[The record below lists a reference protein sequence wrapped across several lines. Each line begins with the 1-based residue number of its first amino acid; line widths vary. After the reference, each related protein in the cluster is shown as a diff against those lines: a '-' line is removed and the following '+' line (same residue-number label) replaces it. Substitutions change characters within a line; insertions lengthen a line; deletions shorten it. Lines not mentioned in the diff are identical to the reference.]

1 MTSSCGRSPACF
13 PGSPGGKR
21 VRPPWGHDRH
31 GRPRGSVPAGSGL
44 GSSGRRPC
52 RAAAGGARCPGR
64 GRRPRAGTGIYPRRT
79 GACDRH
85 RAPLPGVPRPVRGR
99 LACPARPADAQ
110 PDRRGAGGRQ
120 EPGGDPPGVRG
131 RLRRVGPAR
140 AGPPRRR
147 PGRLVGACPAAGRRN
162 AGRRAGR
169 APVAGPRSRTSRLFV
184 LRTGHVPR
192 RQGAAGA
199 GADAVRGGPAVTPLA
214 LLVAVGLTAIA
225 AVAVLWPYHRGSAT
239 ALQRLADPLEDERR
253 RALRHLRDLDEDR
266 GAGKLDEAGYRDARA
281 EAEVRAV
288 AVLRA
293 LEAREGTGE
302 LAGSLREVRR
312 PAPSGATRDPGGRL
326 PGRRWPRRAV
336 AALVGVVVAAG
347 AAALLDGAVGD
358 RGTGQMITGQ
368 AATGDAALGSPVAA
382 PLEDLERRVRERP
395 DDVAAH
401 LTLAERY
408 LDAGRLKEATV
419 AYLGAL
425 KLDPSNVEANTQFGL
440 LLFRSGLPEPGLRSV
455 EQALAADPRYPE
467 ALYAKGLI
475 LFMGL
480 RQPKA
485 AVPSLRTYLQ
495 VAPFGEHRDLAEQLL
510 ELATA
515 DRPGP

>member
-1 MTSSCGRSPACF
+1 
-13 PGSPGGKR
+13 
-21 VRPPWGHDRH
+21 
-31 GRPRGSVPAGSGL
+31 
-44 GSSGRRPC
+44 
-52 RAAAGGARCPGR
+52 
-64 GRRPRAGTGIYPRRT
+64 
-79 GACDRH
+79 
-85 RAPLPGVPRPVRGR
+85 
-99 LACPARPADAQ
+99 
-110 PDRRGAGGRQ
+110 
-120 EPGGDPPGVRG
+120 
-131 RLRRVGPAR
+131 
-140 AGPPRRR
+140 
-147 PGRLVGACPAAGRRN
+147 
-162 AGRRAGR
+162 
-169 APVAGPRSRTSRLFV
+169 
-184 LRTGHVPR
+184 
-192 RQGAAGA
+192 
-199 GADAVRGGPAVTPLA
+199 VTPLA

-266 GAGKLDEAGYRDARA
+266 GTGKLDEAGYRDARA
-281 EAEVRAV
+281 EAEARAV

-312 PAPSGATRDPGGRL
+312 PAPSGATRRPGGRL

-368 AATGDAALGSPVAA
+368 AATGDAALGSPGAA
-382 PLEDLERRVRERP
+382 PLEGLERRVREHP

-401 LTLAERY
+401 LNLAERY

-495 VAPFGEHRDLAEQLL
+495 VAPFGDHRDLAEQLL

>member
-1 MTSSCGRSPACF
+1 
-13 PGSPGGKR
+13 
-21 VRPPWGHDRH
+21 
-31 GRPRGSVPAGSGL
+31 
-44 GSSGRRPC
+44 
-52 RAAAGGARCPGR
+52 
-64 GRRPRAGTGIYPRRT
+64 
-79 GACDRH
+79 
-85 RAPLPGVPRPVRGR
+85 
-99 LACPARPADAQ
+99 
-110 PDRRGAGGRQ
+110 
-120 EPGGDPPGVRG
+120 
-131 RLRRVGPAR
+131 
-140 AGPPRRR
+140 
-147 PGRLVGACPAAGRRN
+147 
-162 AGRRAGR
+162 
-169 APVAGPRSRTSRLFV
+169 
-184 LRTGHVPR
+184 
-192 RQGAAGA
+192 
-199 GADAVRGGPAVTPLA
+199 VTPLA

-281 EAEVRAV
+281 EAEARAV

-312 PAPSGATRDPGGRL
+312 PAPSDATRRPGGRL

-368 AATGDAALGSPVAA
+368 AATGDAALGSPGAG
-382 PLEDLERRVRERP
+382 PLEDLERRVREHP

-485 AVPSLRTYLQ
+485 AVPSLRTYLR
-495 VAPFGEHRDLAEQLL
+495 VAPFGDHRDLAEQLL

>member
-1 MTSSCGRSPACF
+1 
-13 PGSPGGKR
+13 
-21 VRPPWGHDRH
+21 
-31 GRPRGSVPAGSGL
+31 
-44 GSSGRRPC
+44 
-52 RAAAGGARCPGR
+52 
-64 GRRPRAGTGIYPRRT
+64 
-79 GACDRH
+79 
-85 RAPLPGVPRPVRGR
+85 
-99 LACPARPADAQ
+99 
-110 PDRRGAGGRQ
+110 
-120 EPGGDPPGVRG
+120 
-131 RLRRVGPAR
+131 
-140 AGPPRRR
+140 
-147 PGRLVGACPAAGRRN
+147 
-162 AGRRAGR
+162 
-169 APVAGPRSRTSRLFV
+169 
-184 LRTGHVPR
+184 
-192 RQGAAGA
+192 
-199 GADAVRGGPAVTPLA
+199 VTPLT

-225 AVAVLWPYHRGSAT
+225 AVAVLWPYHRGSAA

-281 EAEVRAV
+281 EAEARAV

-302 LAGSLREVRR
+302 LAGSLRELRR
-312 PAPSGATRDPGGRL
+312 PAPSGATRRPGGRL

-336 AALVGVVVAAG
+336 AALVGVVVVAG
-347 AAALLDGAVGD
+347 AAALLDGAVGE
-358 RGTGQMITGQ
+358 RGTGQLTTGQ
-368 AATGDAALGSPVAA
+368 AATGDAPGSPGAA
-382 PLEDLERRVRERP
+382 SLEGLERRVREHP
-395 DDVAAH
+395 GDVAAH

-408 LDAGRLKEATV
+408 LDAGRLKEATLE
-419 AYLGAL
+419 YLGAL

-495 VAPFGEHRDLAEQLL
+495 VAPFGDHRDLAEQLL

>member
-1 MTSSCGRSPACF
+1 VSPLTL
-13 PGSPGGKR
+13 
-21 VRPPWGHDRH
+21 
-31 GRPRGSVPAGSGL
+31 L
-44 GSSGRRPC
+44 G
-52 RAAAGGARCPGR
+52 
-64 GRRPRAGTGIYPRRT
+64 
-79 GACDRH
+79 
-85 RAPLPGVPRPVRGR
+85 
-99 LACPARPADAQ
+99 
-110 PDRRGAGGRQ
+110 
-120 EPGGDPPGVRG
+120 
-131 RLRRVGPAR
+131 
-140 AGPPRRR
+140 
-147 PGRLVGACPAAGRRN
+147 
-162 AGRRAGR
+162 
-169 APVAGPRSRTSRLFV
+169 
-184 LRTGHVPR
+184 
-192 RQGAAGA
+192 
-199 GADAVRGGPAVTPLA
+199 
-214 LLVAVGLTAIA
+214 AVGLTAIA
-225 AVAVLWPYHRGSAT
+225 AVAVLWPYQRGSAA

-281 EAEVRAV
+281 EAEARAV

-312 PAPSGATRDPGGRL
+312 PAPSGATRRPGGRL

-336 AALVGVVVAAG
+336 AALVGVVVVAG

-358 RGTGQMITGQ
+358 RGTGQLTTGQ
-368 AATGDAALGSPVAA
+368 AATGDASGGPGAA
-382 PLEDLERRVRERP
+382 SLEGLERRVREHP
-395 DDVAAH
+395 GDVAAH

-408 LDAGRLKEATV
+408 LDAGRLKEATL
-419 AYLGAL
+419 AYLDAL

-485 AVPSLRTYLQ
+485 AVPSLRSYLQ

-515 DRPGP
+515 NRPGP

>member
-1 MTSSCGRSPACF
+1 
-13 PGSPGGKR
+13 
-21 VRPPWGHDRH
+21 
-31 GRPRGSVPAGSGL
+31 
-44 GSSGRRPC
+44 
-52 RAAAGGARCPGR
+52 
-64 GRRPRAGTGIYPRRT
+64 
-79 GACDRH
+79 
-85 RAPLPGVPRPVRGR
+85 
-99 LACPARPADAQ
+99 
-110 PDRRGAGGRQ
+110 
-120 EPGGDPPGVRG
+120 
-131 RLRRVGPAR
+131 
-140 AGPPRRR
+140 
-147 PGRLVGACPAAGRRN
+147 
-162 AGRRAGR
+162 
-169 APVAGPRSRTSRLFV
+169 
-184 LRTGHVPR
+184 
-192 RQGAAGA
+192 
-199 GADAVRGGPAVTPLA
+199 VTPLA
-214 LLVAVGLTAIA
+214 LLGAVGLTAIA
-225 AVAVLWPYHRGSAT
+225 AVAVLWPYQRGSAA

-281 EAEVRAV
+281 EAEARAV

-312 PAPSGATRDPGGRL
+312 PAPSGATRRPGGRL

-336 AALVGVVVAAG
+336 AALVGVVVVAG

-358 RGTGQMITGQ
+358 RGSGQLTTGQ
-368 AATGDAALGSPVAA
+368 AATGDAPGGPGAA
-382 PLEDLERRVRERP
+382 SLESLERRVREHP
-395 DDVAAH
+395 GDVGAH

-408 LDAGRLKEATV
+408 LDAGRLKEATLE
-419 AYLGAL
+419 YLGAL

-495 VAPFGEHRDLAEQLL
+495 VAPFGDHRDLAEQLL

>member
-1 MTSSCGRSPACF
+1 
-13 PGSPGGKR
+13 
-21 VRPPWGHDRH
+21 
-31 GRPRGSVPAGSGL
+31 
-44 GSSGRRPC
+44 
-52 RAAAGGARCPGR
+52 
-64 GRRPRAGTGIYPRRT
+64 
-79 GACDRH
+79 
-85 RAPLPGVPRPVRGR
+85 
-99 LACPARPADAQ
+99 
-110 PDRRGAGGRQ
+110 
-120 EPGGDPPGVRG
+120 
-131 RLRRVGPAR
+131 
-140 AGPPRRR
+140 
-147 PGRLVGACPAAGRRN
+147 
-162 AGRRAGR
+162 
-169 APVAGPRSRTSRLFV
+169 
-184 LRTGHVPR
+184 
-192 RQGAAGA
+192 
-199 GADAVRGGPAVTPLA
+199 VTPLA

-253 RALRHLRDLDEDR
+253 RVLRHLRDLDEDR
-266 GAGKLDEAGYRDARA
+266 GTGKLDEAGYRDARA
-281 EAEVRAV
+281 EVEARAV

-312 PAPSGATRDPGGRL
+312 PAPSGATRRPGGRL

-368 AATGDAALGSPVAA
+368 AATGDAALGSPGAA
-382 PLEDLERRVRERP
+382 PLEGLERRVREHP

-401 LTLAERY
+401 LNLAERY

-455 EQALAADPRYPE
+455 EQALASDPRYPE

-495 VAPFGEHRDLAEQLL
+495 VAPFGDHRDLAEQLL

>member
-1 MTSSCGRSPACF
+1 
-13 PGSPGGKR
+13 
-21 VRPPWGHDRH
+21 
-31 GRPRGSVPAGSGL
+31 
-44 GSSGRRPC
+44 
-52 RAAAGGARCPGR
+52 
-64 GRRPRAGTGIYPRRT
+64 
-79 GACDRH
+79 
-85 RAPLPGVPRPVRGR
+85 
-99 LACPARPADAQ
+99 
-110 PDRRGAGGRQ
+110 
-120 EPGGDPPGVRG
+120 
-131 RLRRVGPAR
+131 
-140 AGPPRRR
+140 
-147 PGRLVGACPAAGRRN
+147 
-162 AGRRAGR
+162 
-169 APVAGPRSRTSRLFV
+169 
-184 LRTGHVPR
+184 
-192 RQGAAGA
+192 
-199 GADAVRGGPAVTPLA
+199 VTPLT
-214 LLVAVGLTAIA
+214 LLGAVGLTAIA
-225 AVAVLWPYHRGSAT
+225 AVAVLWPYQRGSAA

-281 EAEVRAV
+281 EAEARAV

-312 PAPSGATRDPGGRL
+312 PAPSGATRRPGGRP

-336 AALVGVVVAAG
+336 AALAGVVVVAG

-358 RGTGQMITGQ
+358 RGTGQLTTGQ
-368 AATGDAALGSPVAA
+368 AATGDAPGRQDAA
-382 PLEDLERRVRERP
+382 SLEGLERRVREHP
-395 DDVAAH
+395 GHVAAH

-408 LDAGRLKEATV
+408 LDAGRLKEATLE
-419 AYLGAL
+419 YLGAL

-485 AVPSLRTYLQ
+485 AVPSLRSYLQ
-495 VAPFGEHRDLAEQLL
+495 VAPFGDHRDLAEQLL

-515 DRPGP
+515 TPGARPPARSPNSTATADRPGP

>member
-1 MTSSCGRSPACF
+1 M
-13 PGSPGGKR
+13 
-21 VRPPWGHDRH
+21 
-31 GRPRGSVPAGSGL
+31 
-44 GSSGRRPC
+44 
-52 RAAAGGARCPGR
+52 
-64 GRRPRAGTGIYPRRT
+64 
-79 GACDRH
+79 
-85 RAPLPGVPRPVRGR
+85 
-99 LACPARPADAQ
+99 
-110 PDRRGAGGRQ
+110 
-120 EPGGDPPGVRG
+120 
-131 RLRRVGPAR
+131 
-140 AGPPRRR
+140 
-147 PGRLVGACPAAGRRN
+147 
-162 AGRRAGR
+162 
-169 APVAGPRSRTSRLFV
+169 
-184 LRTGHVPR
+184 
-192 RQGAAGA
+192 
-199 GADAVRGGPAVTPLA
+199 TPLT

-225 AVAVLWPYHRGSAT
+225 AVAVLWPYHRGSAA

-281 EAEVRAV
+281 EAEARAV

-312 PAPSGATRDPGGRL
+312 PAPSGATRRPGGRL

-336 AALVGVVVAAG
+336 AALVGVVVVAG

-358 RGTGQMITGQ
+358 RGTGQLATGQ
-368 AATGDAALGSPVAA
+368 AATGDAAPGSPGAA
-382 PLEDLERRVRERP
+382 PLEGLERRVREHP
-395 DDVAAH
+395 GDLAAH

-408 LDAGRLKEATV
+408 LDSGRLKEATV

-425 KLDPSNVEANTQFGL
+425 KLDPSNVEANTQLGL

-455 EQALAADPRYPE
+455 EQALAADPRHPE

-485 AVPSLRTYLQ
+485 AVPSLRSYLQ
-495 VAPFGEHRDLAEQLL
+495 VAPFGEHRDLAEQLVKL
-510 ELATA
+510 ATTTATA

>member
-1 MTSSCGRSPACF
+1 
-13 PGSPGGKR
+13 
-21 VRPPWGHDRH
+21 
-31 GRPRGSVPAGSGL
+31 
-44 GSSGRRPC
+44 
-52 RAAAGGARCPGR
+52 
-64 GRRPRAGTGIYPRRT
+64 
-79 GACDRH
+79 
-85 RAPLPGVPRPVRGR
+85 
-99 LACPARPADAQ
+99 
-110 PDRRGAGGRQ
+110 
-120 EPGGDPPGVRG
+120 
-131 RLRRVGPAR
+131 
-140 AGPPRRR
+140 
-147 PGRLVGACPAAGRRN
+147 
-162 AGRRAGR
+162 
-169 APVAGPRSRTSRLFV
+169 
-184 LRTGHVPR
+184 
-192 RQGAAGA
+192 
-199 GADAVRGGPAVTPLA
+199 VTPLT

-225 AVAVLWPYHRGSAT
+225 AVAVLWPYHRGSAA

-281 EAEVRAV
+281 EAEARAV

-312 PAPSGATRDPGGRL
+312 PAPSGATRRPGGRL

-336 AALVGVVVAAG
+336 AALVGVVVVVG

-358 RGTGQMITGQ
+358 RGTGQLITGQ
-368 AATGDAALGSPVAA
+368 AATGDAAPGSPGAA
-382 PLEDLERRVRERP
+382 SLEGLERRVREHP
-395 DDVAAH
+395 GDVGAH

-425 KLDPSNVEANTQFGL
+425 KLDPSNVEANTQLGL

-485 AVPSLRTYLQ
+485 AVPSLRSYLH

-515 DRPGP
+515 TPGARPPGRSSNSTATADRPGP

>member
-1 MTSSCGRSPACF
+1 MSP
-13 PGSPGGKR
+13 
-21 VRPPWGHDRH
+21 
-31 GRPRGSVPAGSGL
+31 
-44 GSSGRRPC
+44 
-52 RAAAGGARCPGR
+52 
-64 GRRPRAGTGIYPRRT
+64 
-79 GACDRH
+79 
-85 RAPLPGVPRPVRGR
+85 
-99 LACPARPADAQ
+99 
-110 PDRRGAGGRQ
+110 
-120 EPGGDPPGVRG
+120 
-131 RLRRVGPAR
+131 
-140 AGPPRRR
+140 
-147 PGRLVGACPAAGRRN
+147 
-162 AGRRAGR
+162 
-169 APVAGPRSRTSRLFV
+169 
-184 LRTGHVPR
+184 
-192 RQGAAGA
+192 
-199 GADAVRGGPAVTPLA
+199 VT

-225 AVAVLWPYHRGSAT
+225 AVAVLWPYQRGSAA

-281 EAEVRAV
+281 EAEARAV

-302 LAGSLREVRR
+302 LAGGLRAVRR
-312 PAPSGATRDPGGRL
+312 PAPSGATHRPGGRL
-326 PGRRWPRRAV
+326 PARRWPRRAV
-336 AALVGVVVAAG
+336 AALAGVVVVAG
-347 AAALLDGAVGD
+347 AAALLDGPVGD

-368 AATGDAALGSPVAA
+368 AATGDAAPASPGAA
-382 PLEDLERRVRERP
+382 SLEGLERRVREHP
-395 DDVAAH
+395 GDVATH

-419 AYLGAL
+419 AYLGVL
-425 KLDPSNVEANTQFGL
+425 KLDPSNVEANTQLGL

-495 VAPFGEHRDLAEQLL
+495 VAPFGDHRDLAEQLL

>member
-1 MTSSCGRSPACF
+1 
-13 PGSPGGKR
+13 
-21 VRPPWGHDRH
+21 
-31 GRPRGSVPAGSGL
+31 
-44 GSSGRRPC
+44 
-52 RAAAGGARCPGR
+52 
-64 GRRPRAGTGIYPRRT
+64 
-79 GACDRH
+79 
-85 RAPLPGVPRPVRGR
+85 
-99 LACPARPADAQ
+99 
-110 PDRRGAGGRQ
+110 
-120 EPGGDPPGVRG
+120 
-131 RLRRVGPAR
+131 
-140 AGPPRRR
+140 
-147 PGRLVGACPAAGRRN
+147 
-162 AGRRAGR
+162 
-169 APVAGPRSRTSRLFV
+169 
-184 LRTGHVPR
+184 
-192 RQGAAGA
+192 
-199 GADAVRGGPAVTPLA
+199 VTPLA

-266 GAGKLDEAGYRDARA
+266 GTGKLDEAGYRDARA
-281 EAEVRAV
+281 EAEARAV

-312 PAPSGATRDPGGRL
+312 PAPSGATRRPGGRL

-368 AATGDAALGSPVAA
+368 AATGDAALGSPGAA
-382 PLEDLERRVRERP
+382 PLEGLERRVREHP

-495 VAPFGEHRDLAEQLL
+495 VAPFGDHRDLAEQLL

>member
-1 MTSSCGRSPACF
+1 ML
-13 PGSPGGKR
+13 
-21 VRPPWGHDRH
+21 
-31 GRPRGSVPAGSGL
+31 L
-44 GSSGRRPC
+44 G
-52 RAAAGGARCPGR
+52 
-64 GRRPRAGTGIYPRRT
+64 
-79 GACDRH
+79 
-85 RAPLPGVPRPVRGR
+85 
-99 LACPARPADAQ
+99 
-110 PDRRGAGGRQ
+110 
-120 EPGGDPPGVRG
+120 
-131 RLRRVGPAR
+131 
-140 AGPPRRR
+140 
-147 PGRLVGACPAAGRRN
+147 
-162 AGRRAGR
+162 
-169 APVAGPRSRTSRLFV
+169 
-184 LRTGHVPR
+184 
-192 RQGAAGA
+192 
-199 GADAVRGGPAVTPLA
+199 
-214 LLVAVGLTAIA
+214 AVGLTAIA
-225 AVAVLWPYHRGSAT
+225 AVAVLWPYQRGSAA

-281 EAEVRAV
+281 EAEARAV
-288 AVLRA
+288 GVLRA

-302 LAGSLREVRR
+302 LAGSLREVRW
-312 PAPSGATRDPGGRL
+312 PAPSGATRRPGGRP
-326 PGRRWPRRAV
+326 PGRPRPRRAV
-336 AALVGVVVAAG
+336 AALVGVVVVAG
-347 AAALLDGAVGD
+347 AAALLDGAIGD
-358 RGTGQMITGQ
+358 RGTGQLTTGQ
-368 AATGDAALGSPVAA
+368 AATGDAPGSPGAA
-382 PLEDLERRVRERP
+382 SLEGLERRVREHP
-395 DDVAAH
+395 GDVAAH

-408 LDAGRLKEATV
+408 LDAGRLKEATLE
-419 AYLGAL
+419 YLGAL

>member
-1 MTSSCGRSPACF
+1 VSPLTL
-13 PGSPGGKR
+13 
-21 VRPPWGHDRH
+21 
-31 GRPRGSVPAGSGL
+31 L
-44 GSSGRRPC
+44 G
-52 RAAAGGARCPGR
+52 
-64 GRRPRAGTGIYPRRT
+64 
-79 GACDRH
+79 
-85 RAPLPGVPRPVRGR
+85 
-99 LACPARPADAQ
+99 
-110 PDRRGAGGRQ
+110 
-120 EPGGDPPGVRG
+120 
-131 RLRRVGPAR
+131 
-140 AGPPRRR
+140 
-147 PGRLVGACPAAGRRN
+147 
-162 AGRRAGR
+162 
-169 APVAGPRSRTSRLFV
+169 
-184 LRTGHVPR
+184 
-192 RQGAAGA
+192 
-199 GADAVRGGPAVTPLA
+199 
-214 LLVAVGLTAIA
+214 AVGLTAIA
-225 AVAVLWPYHRGSAT
+225 AVAVLWPYQRGSAA

-281 EAEVRAV
+281 EVEARAV

-312 PAPSGATRDPGGRL
+312 PAPSGATRRPGGRL

-336 AALVGVVVAAG
+336 AALVGVVVVAG

-358 RGTGQMITGQ
+358 RGNGQLTTGQ
-368 AATGDAALGSPVAA
+368 AATGDTLGGPGAAS
-382 PLEDLERRVRERP
+382 LEGLERRVREHP
-395 DDVAAH
+395 GDVAAH

-408 LDAGRLKEATV
+408 LDAGRLKEATLE
-419 AYLGAL
+419 YLGAL

-495 VAPFGEHRDLAEQLL
+495 VAPFGDHRDLAEQLL
-510 ELATA
+510 ELATGN
-515 DRPGP
+515 RPGP

>member
-1 MTSSCGRSPACF
+1 MS
-13 PGSPGGKR
+13 
-21 VRPPWGHDRH
+21 
-31 GRPRGSVPAGSGL
+31 
-44 GSSGRRPC
+44 
-52 RAAAGGARCPGR
+52 
-64 GRRPRAGTGIYPRRT
+64 
-79 GACDRH
+79 
-85 RAPLPGVPRPVRGR
+85 
-99 LACPARPADAQ
+99 
-110 PDRRGAGGRQ
+110 
-120 EPGGDPPGVRG
+120 
-131 RLRRVGPAR
+131 
-140 AGPPRRR
+140 
-147 PGRLVGACPAAGRRN
+147 
-162 AGRRAGR
+162 
-169 APVAGPRSRTSRLFV
+169 
-184 LRTGHVPR
+184 
-192 RQGAAGA
+192 
-199 GADAVRGGPAVTPLA
+199 PLA

-225 AVAVLWPYHRGSAT
+225 VVAVLWPYHRGSAA

-253 RALRHLRDLDEDR
+253 RALRQLRDLDEDR

-281 EAEVRAV
+281 EAEARAV

-312 PAPSGATRDPGGRL
+312 PAPSGATRRPGGRL

-336 AALVGVVVAAG
+336 AALVGVVVVAG

-358 RGTGQMITGQ
+358 RGTGQLTTGQ
-368 AATGDAALGSPVAA
+368 AATGDTPGSPGAA
-382 PLEDLERRVRERP
+382 SLEGLERRVREHPR
-395 DDVAAH
+395 DVAAH

-408 LDAGRLKEATV
+408 LDAGRLKEATLG
-419 AYLGAL
+419 YLGAL
-425 KLDPSNVEANTQFGL
+425 KLDHGNVEANTQFGL

>member
-1 MTSSCGRSPACF
+1 MSPLTL
-13 PGSPGGKR
+13 
-21 VRPPWGHDRH
+21 
-31 GRPRGSVPAGSGL
+31 L
-44 GSSGRRPC
+44 G
-52 RAAAGGARCPGR
+52 
-64 GRRPRAGTGIYPRRT
+64 
-79 GACDRH
+79 
-85 RAPLPGVPRPVRGR
+85 
-99 LACPARPADAQ
+99 
-110 PDRRGAGGRQ
+110 
-120 EPGGDPPGVRG
+120 
-131 RLRRVGPAR
+131 
-140 AGPPRRR
+140 
-147 PGRLVGACPAAGRRN
+147 
-162 AGRRAGR
+162 
-169 APVAGPRSRTSRLFV
+169 
-184 LRTGHVPR
+184 
-192 RQGAAGA
+192 
-199 GADAVRGGPAVTPLA
+199 
-214 LLVAVGLTAIA
+214 AVGLTAIA
-225 AVAVLWPYHRGSAT
+225 AVAVLWPYQRGSAA

-281 EAEVRAV
+281 EAEARAV

-312 PAPSGATRDPGGRL
+312 PAPSGATRRPGGRL

-336 AALVGVVVAAG
+336 AALVGVVVVAG

-358 RGTGQMITGQ
+358 RGTGQLTTGQ
-368 AATGDAALGSPVAA
+368 AATGDASGGPGAA
-382 PLEDLERRVRERP
+382 SLEGLERRVREHP
-395 DDVAAH
+395 GDVAAH

-408 LDAGRLKEATV
+408 LDAGRLKEATLE
-419 AYLGAL
+419 YLGAL
-425 KLDPSNVEANTQFGL
+425 KLDPDNVEANTQFGL

-495 VAPFGEHRDLAEQLL
+495 VAPFGDHRDLVEQLL

-515 DRPGP
+515 NRPAP